1 MDDEKLDRITAEVPE
16 DIPLPEAKKAEVAP
30 IRKPGVKLVSQEY
43 LDERM
48 AALSDLM
55 KTSMEPAIALM
66 PTSKRKEISAAF
78 ESFEA
83 LVKQEEK

>member
-1 MDDEKLDRITAEVPE
+1 MDEEIIEAMIPDDL
-16 DIPLPEAKKAEVAP
+16 PLPEAGRAETSF
-30 IRKPGVKLVSQEY
+30 RMRPGVKLVTQENFE
-43 LDERM
+43 ERM
-48 AALSDLM
+48 GALLDLM
-55 KTSMEPAIALM
+55 RVSMEPAIALM